1 MLGIVDRFL
10 SLWIFLSMAAGLLLG
25 YLVPN
30 INNFWAIFEYNSLN
44 MLLVVCLIIMMYPP
58 LAKVEYAKMLQVFD
72 DKKILAFSLFLNWIV
87 GPSLMFIL
95 AYIFLRDQVEY
106 MQGVIIIGL
115 ARCVAMVVVWSDLA
129 KANREYTSALVAFN
143 SVFQI
148 LFFGILA
155 YFYLD
160 FLPSILGIKME
171 NSSIDISISAI
182 SKNVFIYLGIPFVLG
197 FLSRFVLLKT
207 KGASWYETK
216 FLPFISPLTLI
227 TLLFT
232 ILMMC
237 SYKSDAIFTLP
248 LDTLKIALPL
258 ILYFVCMFFFSWFI
272 SRKNKIN
279 YEKTCSI
286 SFSASGNNFELA
298 IAICIA
304 SFGIAS
310 PQSFGAII
318 GPLVEVPV
326 LVLLVKWALKNRY

>member
-10 SLWIFLSMAAGLLLG
+10 SLWIFLAILTGLSFG
-25 YLVPN
+25 YFVPN
-30 INNFWAIFEYNSLN
+30 LNSFWAIFEYNSLN
-44 MLLVVCLIIMMYPP
+44 MLLVFCLILMMYPP

-87 GPSLMFIL
+87 GPSLMFAL
-95 AYIFLRDQVEY
+95 AYIFLKDSPEY

-129 KANREYTSALVAFN
+129 GANREYTSALVAFN
-143 SVFQI
+143 SIFQI

-155 YFYLD
+155 YFYLEY
-160 FLPSILGIKME
+160 LPSILGIKLE
-171 NSSIDISISAI
+171 TSTLDISIASI

-197 FLSRFVLLKT
+197 FLSRVILIKV
-207 KGASWYETK
+207 KGNMWYEER
-216 FLPFISPLTLI
+216 FLEAISPITLI
-227 TLLFT
+227 SLLFT
-232 ILMMC
+232 IFMMC
-237 SYKSDAIFTLP
+237 SYKSDVIFSLP
-248 LDTLKIALPL
+248 LDALRIALPL

-272 SRKNKIN
+272 SRKSKID
-279 YEKTCSI
+279 YKKTCSI

-326 LVLLVKWALKNRY
+326 LVLLVKWALKNKY